1 MVTDMNTGAVSAA
14 ENDSFLNPLIRRVQS
29 MLSEAQVKGDNVAL
43 LLVHAAAVDRIDAR
57 YGINAGDML
66 SNKIAGVL
74 RAKALRERDAIETL
88 SRDEFVCILR
98 AGASEGIAML
108 AAQRIM
114 TLFGA
119 TPIEFGA
126 TPELADIAI
135 GIAMFPH
142 HGPDAEALLQ
152 RAKQALHT
160 ARGRRDRIWIYE
172 IQADESSADQSQ
184 YAARMRGALDQ
195 NSLTLYYMPQVS
207 LRTGRLTGAE
217 ALLRW
222 TDEVLEVVP
231 PYTMVQVAES
241 NGLMDRLTQWVI
253 TSAVQQCAQFQ
264 SIDPEF
270 KISVNVSPSN
280 LREPDFPLFID
291 RALRTWDV
299 NSNNLM
305 VEITESAM
313 MTDPN
318 AAIAALHELKSLG
331 MRLSID
337 DFGTG
342 YSSMYYLARMPL
354 DELKIDLS
362 FVRTMLEVPSNAKIA
377 RALIELAHNLEL
389 SVVAE
394 GVESE
399 AIMAAL
405 AHLGCDHA
413 QGYHVGKAMPAADLA
428 ARLRQ
433 QAQSK

>member
-1 MVTDMNTGAVSAA
+1 MDTGAVSAA

-43 LLVHAAAVDRIDAR
+43 LLVHVAAVDRIDAQ
-57 YGINAGDML
+57 YGINAGDNL
-66 SNKIAGVL
+66 SNKIVGVL
-74 RAKALRERDAIETL
+74 RAKALRERDVIETL

-98 AGASEGIAML
+98 PGTSEGIAML
-108 AAQRIM
+108 AAQRMI
-114 TLFGA
+114 TLLGA
-119 TPIEFGA
+119 TPLDFGA
-126 TPELADIAI
+126 ASELADIAI

-152 RAKQALHT
+152 HAKQALRT
-160 ARGRRDRIWIYE
+160 ARERHDRIWIYE
-172 IQADESSADQSQ
+172 TQADESSADQSQ
-184 YAARMRGALDQ
+184 YAARLRVALEQ
-195 NSLTLYYMPQVS
+195 NNLTLHYMPQVS
-207 LRTGRLTGAE
+207 LRTGRLTSAE

-222 TDEVLEVVP
+222 TDKVLGVVS
-231 PYTMVQVAES
+231 PYVMVQVAES
-241 NGLMDRLTQWVI
+241 SGLMDRLTQWVI

-264 SIDPEF
+264 SIDPKF
-270 KISVNVSPSN
+270 RISVNVSPSN
-280 LREPDFPLFID
+280 LREPDFPRFID

-313 MTDPN
+313 MVDPLRAN
-318 AAIAALHELKSLG
+318 ATLHELKSLG
-331 MRLSID
+331 MKLSID

-342 YSSMYYLARMPL
+342 YSSMYYLAQMPL

-362 FVRTMLEVPSNAKIA
+362 FVRTMLEVPSNAKIV
-377 RALIELAHNLEL
+377 RSMIELAHSLEL

-394 GVESE
+394 GVENE

-405 AHLGCDHA
+405 AHLGCDYA
-413 QGYHVGKAMPAADLA
+413 QGDHVGKAMPAADLA

-433 QAQSK
+433 QVQSK